1 MCKIQI
7 KDSIK
12 GGEGVPA
19 STLPIVGPL
28 ESAYILCSILSDQI
42 PGVACSRMIRSL
54 RDRNRI
60 DMCVKTLRVAA
71 VSFVFFGLCAI
82 PALAQEREIQ
92 GTVTDGATGGP
103 LPGANV
109 TVQDSQI
116 GTTTGS
122 DGTYQ
127 IEVPDSDAVLVF
139 SFVGYQTKRVRVRD
153 RNVVNV
159 TLQESVGK
167 LEEVVVTG
175 YSAQQRGEIS
185 GAISSVDVASANVG
199 QVSSPQDLLQGRIA
213 GVSIVSNSGA
223 PGSGQRVRIRGR
235 KSLSASAEPL
245 YVIDGVPIGNTNVTP
260 SGAGNA
266 TNSANPL
273 SFINPNDIESIQ
285 VLKGPAATAMYG
297 SQGSNG
303 VIVIETKSGS
313 SGRLQVDYSGQAS
326 AGTPANQLNLL
337 SAEEFRSARQEFAN
351 ATLPGTGVSTD
362 WQNQVMRTTLS
373 HEHNLSFSG
382 GTGQTSYRGSANYLD
397 QEGLMRTTGIE
408 RVTGR
413 INASHSAVDDRL
425 RIDLRLFRS
434 YLERDHSFRQ
444 ETGGGTAA
452 SVIKDMLTFPPNR
465 PIREGGQFFEYAEQN
480 RNPVALLEQ
489 INDVSNQN
497 RTLGTLD
504 MQFELLEE
512 LTVEGTF
519 SADLSEG
526 KRRTYVPI
534 ASAVGQDVGGIGRQ
548 AERRYESFVTQ
559 SLVTYDR
566 DALSLFGLEHS
577 VRLLGGFEFER
588 ETFQT
593 IGIESQ
599 EFVTDA
605 VPGYNNLGG
614 GSNVQTPY
622 SGKEQVDQ
630 ISFFGQLNYNY
641 QDKYL
646 LTASL
651 RRDGSS
657 VFGQRDK
664 FALFPSASLGW
675 NIAQEPFLDVEGLS
689 QLKLRVSGGI
699 SGNQGVPPLQTLPVL
714 TASRGNAG
722 VFGADNE
729 VIGVAQTRTASP
741 GLKWEE
747 TTEFN
752 VGVDFTA
759 GRFNGTVDFYRSKTE
774 DLLLNVRVVQPAPS
788 NFVLDNVG
796 AVSNMGIEG
805 SLEALILNREE
816 MNLTVTANASS
827 NRNEVE
833 DLGGRG
839 TIDHG
844 TVGGRGQSGVT
855 SQRLEAGHPIGSFYG
870 PVFVGVNESGE
881 EVYRTSDGGTTT
893 DPGLAEDVHLG
904 NPIPD
909 FAYSLNL
916 DFRYQNFDISAF
928 FRGEQGRELFNNTGL
943 VYTSKSRLAQGINML
958 EPALT
963 DGTSINHTATY
974 SSRWVQDASFFRL
987 DKVSIGYDL
996 ANALGNALY
1005 NVRQA
1010 RLFASVD
1017 NVFVLTPYSGY
1028 DPELNT
1034 NTSGEGLGFRSL
1046 ATPARGIDWTSYPR
1060 PRTFT
1065 VGIELGF

>member
-1 MCKIQI
+1 M
-7 KDSIK
+7 
-12 GGEGVPA
+12 
-19 STLPIVGPL
+19 
-28 ESAYILCSILSDQI
+28 SALL
-42 PGVACSRMIRSL
+42 V
-54 RDRNRI
+54 
-60 DMCVKTLRVAA
+60 
-71 VSFVFFGLCAI
+71 GLCAV
-82 PALAQEREIQ
+82 PALAQERVVQ
-92 GTVTDGATGGP
+92 GTVTDGATGEP

-109 TVQDSQI
+109 AVQGAQG
-116 GTTTGS
+116 GTTTGA

-127 IEVPDSDAVLVF
+127 IEVPGADAVLEF
-139 SFVGYQTKRVRVRD
+139 SFVGYRTRRVRVRN
-153 RNVVNV
+153 RETINV
-159 TLQESVGK
+159 TLRERVGQ
-167 LEEVVVTG
+167 LDEVVVTG
-175 YSAQQRGEIS
+175 YGAQQREEIS
-185 GAISSVDVASANVG
+185 GAISSVDVPAANVG
-199 QVSSPQDLLQGRIA
+199 QVSSPQDLIQGRVA

-235 KSLSASAEPL
+235 KSLSASADPL

-260 SGAGNA
+260 SGANGA

-273 SFINPNDIESIQ
+273 SFINPRDIESIQ
-285 VLKGPAATAMYG
+285 VLKGPAATAIYG

-303 VIVIETKSGS
+303 VLVIETKGGTA
-313 SGRLQVDYSGQAS
+313 GRLQVDYSGQTS
-326 AGTPANQLNLL
+326 MGRPVNELNLL
-337 SAEEFRSARQEFAN
+337 TPDEFRAAREEFADAD
-351 ATLPGTGVSTD
+351 LPGTGVNTD
-362 WQNQVMRTTLS
+362 WQDEVMRSTLS

-382 GTGQTSYRGSANYLD
+382 STGQTSYRGSASYFD
-397 QEGLMRTTGIE
+397 QEGLLRSTGLE
-408 RVTGR
+408 RITGR
-413 INASHSAVDDRL
+413 INASHTALDDRL
-425 RIDLRLFRS
+425 RLNLRLFRS
-434 YLERDHSFRQ
+434 YLERNHSFRQ
-444 ETGGGTAA
+444 ETGGGTGG

-465 PIREGGQFFEYAEQN
+465 PVQQDGEFFEYAEQN
-480 RNPVALLEQ
+480 RNPVAMLKQ
-489 INDVSNQN
+489 ISDVSNQN
-497 RTLGTLD
+497 RTLGNLD
-504 MQFELLEE
+504 LQFDVLDD

-526 KRRTYVPI
+526 QRRTYVPI
-534 ASAVGQDVGGIGRQ
+534 ASAVGRDVGGIGRQ
-548 AERRYESFVTQ
+548 AEREFQSFVTQ

-593 IGIESQ
+593 IGVETQ
-599 EFVTDA
+599 DFVTDA
-605 VPGYNNLGG
+605 VPGFNNLGG
-614 GSNVQTPY
+614 GSNVQTPS

-630 ISFFGQLNYNY
+630 VSFFGQFNYNY

-646 LTASL
+646 VTASL

-657 VFGQRDK
+657 VFGERDK

-675 NIAQEPFLDVEGLS
+675 NVAQEPFLDVQGLS
-689 QLKLRVSGGI
+689 QLKLRVSGGV

-759 GRFNGTVDFYRSKTE
+759 GRFSGTVDYYRSQTE

-796 AVSNMGIEG
+796 SVSNTGVEA
-805 SLEALILNREE
+805 SLEALVLDRQDL
-816 MNLTVTANASS
+816 NLTVTANASS
-827 NRNEVE
+827 NRNEVD

-855 SQRLEAGHPIGSFYG
+855 SQRLEPGHPIGSFYG
-870 PVFVGVNESGE
+870 PVFVRVNDNGE
-881 EVYRTSDGGTTT
+881 EVYRTADGGTTT
-893 DPGLAEDVHLG
+893 DPGVAADTHLG

-909 FAYSLNL
+909 VAYSLNL
-916 DFRYQNFDISAF
+916 DFRYRNFDLSAF

-958 EPALT
+958 EPALD
-963 DGTSINHTATY
+963 DGTTTNHTATY
-974 SSRWVQDASFFRL
+974 SSRWVQDASFVRL
-987 DKVSIGYDL
+987 DKLSVGYNL

-1005 NVRQA
+1005 NFRRA
-1010 RLFASVD
+1010 RIFASAD
-1017 NVFVLTPYSGY
+1017 NLFVITPYSGY

-1034 NTSGEGLGFRSL
+1034 NTSGEGLGFRNL

-1065 VGIELGF
+1065 LGIELGF

>member
-1 MCKIQI
+1 M
-7 KDSIK
+7 
-12 GGEGVPA
+12 
-19 STLPIVGPL
+19 
-28 ESAYILCSILSDQI
+28 
-42 PGVACSRMIRSL
+42 
-54 RDRNRI
+54 
-60 DMCVKTLRVAA
+60 
-71 VSFVFFGLCAI
+71 
-82 PALAQEREIQ
+82 PALAQERVVQ
-92 GTVTDGATGGP
+92 GTVTDGVTGEP

-109 TVQDSQI
+109 SVQGTQV
-116 GTTTGS
+116 GTTTGT

-139 SFVGYQTKRVRVRD
+139 SFVGYREKNVRVRD
-153 RNVVNV
+153 RETINV
-159 TLQESVGK
+159 TLQEQVGQ

-175 YSAQQRGEIS
+175 YGAQQRGEIS
-185 GAISSVDVASANVG
+185 GAISSVDVPAANVG
-199 QVSSPQDLLQGRIA
+199 QVSSPQDLLQGRVA

-245 YVIDGVPIGNTNVTP
+245 YVVDGVPIGNTNITP
-260 SGAGNA
+260 GGAGGA

-273 SFINPNDIESIQ
+273 SLINPRDIESMQ
-285 VLKGPAATAMYG
+285 VLKGPAATAIYG

-303 VIVIETKSGS
+303 VIVIETKSGA
-313 SGRLQVDYSGQAS
+313 SGRLQVDYSGQTS
-326 AGTPANQLNLL
+326 TGTPARELNLL
-337 SAEEFRSARQEFAN
+337 TPNEFRSARQEFAD
-351 ATLPGTGVSTD
+351 ADLPETGMNTD
-362 WQNQVMRTTLS
+362 WQDEVMRSTLS

-382 GTGQTSYRGSANYLD
+382 GTEQTSYRGSASYFD
-397 QEGLMRTTGIE
+397 QEGLLRNTGLE
-408 RVTGR
+408 RITGR
-413 INASHSAVDDRL
+413 LNASHSALDDRFEL
-425 RIDLRLFRS
+425 NLRLFRS
-434 YLERDHSFRQ
+434 YLERNHAFRQ

-465 PIREGGQFFEYAEQN
+465 PVQEGGTFFEYAEQN

-489 INDVSNQN
+489 ITDVSNQN
-497 RTLGTLD
+497 RTLGSLD
-504 MQFELLEE
+504 LGFDLLDN
-512 LTVEGTF
+512 LTAEGTF

-526 KRRTYVPI
+526 RRRTYVPI
-534 ASAVGQDVGGIGRQ
+534 ASAVGRDVGGIGRQ
-548 AERRYESFVTQ
+548 AEREFQSFVAQ
-559 SLVTYDR
+559 SLLTYDR
-566 DALSLFGLEHS
+566 ETLSLFGLEHS

-593 IGIESQ
+593 IDVESQ

-605 VPGYNNLGG
+605 VLGFNNLGG
-614 GSNVQTPY
+614 GSNVQTPG

-630 ISFFGQLNYNY
+630 VSFFGQLNYNY

-646 LTASL
+646 VTASL

-657 VFGQRDK
+657 VFGDQNK

-675 NIAQEPFLDVEGLS
+675 NAVQESFLDIDGLS
-689 QLKLRVSGGI
+689 QLKFRVSGGI
-699 SGNQGVPPLQTLPVL
+699 SGNQGVPPLQTLPGL
-714 TASRGNAG
+714 TASRGNAA

-729 VIGVAQTRTASP
+729 IIGVAQTRTASP
-741 GLKWEE
+741 GLKWED

-759 GRFNGTVDFYRSKTE
+759 GRFSGTLDYYRSQTE

-796 AVSNMGIEG
+796 EVSNTGVEA
-805 SLEALILNREE
+805 SLEALVVDRSD

-827 NRNEVE
+827 NRNEID

-855 SQRLEAGHPIGSFYG
+855 SQRLEPGHPIGSFYG
-870 PVFVGVNESGE
+870 PVFAGVNENGE
-881 EVYRTSDGGTTT
+881 EVYRTGDGETTT
-893 DPGLAEDVHLG
+893 DPGLAENVHLG

-909 FAYSLNL
+909 VAYSLNL
-916 DFRYQNFDISAF
+916 DFRYQNFDLSAF
-928 FRGEQGRELFNNTGL
+928 FRGEQGREVFNNTAL

-958 EPALT
+958 EPGLT
-963 DGTSINHTATY
+963 DGTSVTHSATY

-987 DKVSIGYDL
+987 DKLSLGYDI

-1005 NVRQA
+1005 NVRRA
-1010 RLFASVD
+1010 RIFASA
-1017 NVFVLTPYSGY
+1017 NNLFVITPYSGY

-1034 NTSGEGLGFRSL
+1034 NTSGEGLGFRNL

-1060 PRTFT
+1060 SRTFT
-1065 VGIELGF
+1065 VGIELGL

>member
-1 MCKIQI
+1 
-7 KDSIK
+7 
-12 GGEGVPA
+12 V
-19 STLPIVGPL
+19 L
-28 ESAYILCSILSDQI
+28 SALLI
-42 PGVACSRMIRSL
+42 
-54 RDRNRI
+54 
-60 DMCVKTLRVAA
+60 
-71 VSFVFFGLCAI
+71 GLCAV
-82 PALAQEREIQ
+82 PALAQDRVVQ
-92 GTVTDGATGGP
+92 GTVTDGATGEP

-109 TVQDSQI
+109 AVQGTQV
-116 GTTTGS
+116 GTTTGV

-139 SFVGYQTKRVRVRD
+139 SFVGYREQNVRVRN
-153 RNVVNV
+153 RETINV
-159 TLQESVGK
+159 TLQEQVGQ

-175 YSAQQRGEIS
+175 YGAQQRGEIS
-185 GAISSVDVASANVG
+185 GAISSVDVPAANVG
-199 QVSSPQDLLQGRIA
+199 QVSSPQDLLQGRVA

-235 KSLSASAEPL
+235 KSLSASADPL
-245 YVIDGVPIGNTNVTP
+245 YVIDGVSIGNTNVTP
-260 SGAGNA
+260 SGANGA

-273 SFINPNDIESIQ
+273 SFINPRDIESIQ
-285 VLKGPAATAMYG
+285 VLKGPAATAIYG

-303 VIVIETKSGS
+303 VLVIETKGGTA
-313 SGRLQVDYSGQAS
+313 GRLQVDYSGQMS
-326 AGTPANQLNLL
+326 AGAPARELNLL
-337 SAEEFRSARQEFAN
+337 TPDEFRAAREEFADAD
-351 ATLPGTGVSTD
+351 LPETGVNTD
-362 WQNQVMRTTLS
+362 WQDEVMRSTLS

-382 GTGQTSYRGSANYLD
+382 GTEQTSYRGSASYFD
-397 QEGLMRTTGIE
+397 QEGLLQSTGLE
-408 RVTGR
+408 RITGR
-413 INASHSAVDDRL
+413 INASHTALDDRL
-425 RIDLRLFRS
+425 RLNLRLFRS
-434 YLERDHSFRQ
+434 YLERNHSFRQ
-444 ETGGGTAA
+444 ETGGGTGG

-465 PIREGGQFFEYAEQN
+465 PVQQNGAFFEYAEQN
-480 RNPVALLEQ
+480 RNPVAMLEQ
-489 INDVSNQN
+489 ISDVSNQN
-497 RTLGTLD
+497 RTIGNLD
-504 MQFELLEE
+504 LQFDVLDD

-526 KRRTYVPI
+526 QRRTYVPI
-534 ASAVGQDVGGIGRQ
+534 ASAVGRDVGGIGRQ
-548 AERRYESFVTQ
+548 AQREFQSFVTQ
-559 SLVTYDR
+559 SLLTYDR

-593 IGIESQ
+593 IGVETQ
-599 EFVTDA
+599 DFVTDA
-605 VPGYNNLGG
+605 VPGFNNLGG
-614 GSNVQTPY
+614 GSNVQTPS

-630 ISFFGQLNYNY
+630 VSFFGQFNYNY

-646 LTASL
+646 VTASL

-657 VFGQRDK
+657 VFGERDK

-675 NIAQEPFLDVEGLS
+675 NVAQEPFLDVQGLS
-689 QLKLRVSGGI
+689 QLKVRVSGGV

-759 GRFNGTVDFYRSKTE
+759 GRFSGTVDYYRSQTE

-796 AVSNMGIEG
+796 SVSNTGVEA
-805 SLEALILNREE
+805 SLEALVVDRQDL
-816 MNLTVTANASS
+816 NLTVTANASS
-827 NRNEVE
+827 NRNEID

-855 SQRLEAGHPIGSFYG
+855 SQRLEPGHPIGSFYG
-870 PVFVGVNESGE
+870 PVFVRVNDNGE
-881 EVYRTSDGGTTT
+881 EVYRTADGGTTT
-893 DPGLAEDVHLG
+893 DPGVAADTHLG

-909 FAYSLNL
+909 VAYSLNL
-916 DFRYQNFDISAF
+916 DFRYRNFDLSAF

-958 EPALT
+958 EPALN
-963 DGTSINHTATY
+963 DGTTTNHTGAY
-974 SSRWVQDASFFRL
+974 SSRWVQDASFLRL
-987 DKVSIGYDL
+987 DKLSLGYDVG
-996 ANALGNALY
+996 NALGNTLY

-1010 RLFASVD
+1010 RIFASA
-1017 NVFVLTPYSGY
+1017 NNLFVITPYSGY

-1065 VGIELGF
+1065 LGIELGF

>member
-1 MCKIQI
+1 MF
-7 KDSIK
+7 
-12 GGEGVPA
+12 V
-19 STLPIVGPL
+19 
-28 ESAYILCSILSDQI
+28 
-42 PGVACSRMIRSL
+42 RM
-54 RDRNRI
+54 
-60 DMCVKTLRVAA
+60 LRVAA
-71 VSFVFFGLCAI
+71 VCVVFFGLHGM
-82 PALAQEREIQ
+82 PALGQERVVQ
-92 GTVTDGATGGP
+92 GTVTDGVTGEP

-109 TVQDSQI
+109 SVQGTQV
-116 GTTTGS
+116 GTTTGT

-127 IEVPDSDAVLVF
+127 IEIPDSDAVLVF
-139 SFVGYQTKRVRVRD
+139 SFVGYREKNIRVRD
-153 RNVVNV
+153 RETINV
-159 TLQESVGK
+159 TLQEQVGQ

-175 YSAQQRGEIS
+175 YGAQQRGEIS
-185 GAISSVDVASANVG
+185 GAISSVDVPAANVG
-199 QVSSPQDLLQGRIA
+199 QVSSPQDLLQGRVA

-245 YVIDGVPIGNTNVTP
+245 YVVDGVPIGNTNITP
-260 SGAGNA
+260 GGAGGA

-273 SFINPNDIESIQ
+273 SLINPRDIESMQ
-285 VLKGPAATAMYG
+285 VLKGPAATAIYG

-303 VIVIETKSGS
+303 VIVIETKSGA
-313 SGRLQVDYSGQAS
+313 SGRLQVDYSGQTS
-326 AGTPANQLNLL
+326 SGTPARELNLL
-337 SAEEFRSARQEFAN
+337 NPNEFRSARQEFAD
-351 ATLPGTGVSTD
+351 ADLPETGVNTD
-362 WQNQVMRTTLS
+362 WQDEVMQSTLS

-382 GTGQTSYRGSANYLD
+382 GTEQTSYRGSASYYD
-397 QEGLMRTTGIE
+397 QEGLLRNTGLE
-408 RVTGR
+408 RITGR
-413 INASHSAVDDRL
+413 LNASHSALEDRFEL
-425 RIDLRLFRS
+425 NLRLFRS
-434 YLERDHSFRQ
+434 YLERNHAFRQ

-465 PIREGGQFFEYAEQN
+465 PVQEGGTFFEYAEQN

-489 INDVSNQN
+489 ITDVSNQN
-497 RTLGTLD
+497 RTLASLD
-504 MQFELLEE
+504 LGFDLLDN
-512 LTVEGTF
+512 LTAEGTF

-526 KRRTYVPI
+526 RRRTYVPI
-534 ASAVGQDVGGIGRQ
+534 ASAVGRDVGGIGRQ
-548 AERRYESFVTQ
+548 AEREFQSFVAQ
-559 SLVTYDR
+559 SLLTYDR
-566 DALSLFGLEHS
+566 ETLSLFGLEHS

-593 IGIESQ
+593 IDVESQ

-605 VPGYNNLGG
+605 VLGFNNLGG
-614 GSNVQTPY
+614 GSNVQTPG

-630 ISFFGQLNYNY
+630 VSFFGQLNYNY

-646 LTASL
+646 VTASL

-657 VFGQRDK
+657 VFGDQNK

-675 NIAQEPFLDVEGLS
+675 NAAQEPFLDIDGLS
-689 QLKLRVSGGI
+689 QLKFRVSGGI
-699 SGNQGVPPLQTLPVL
+699 SGNQGVPPLQTLPGL
-714 TASRGNAG
+714 TASRGNAA

-729 VIGVAQTRTASP
+729 IIGVAQTRTASP

-759 GRFNGTVDFYRSKTE
+759 GRFSGTLDYYRSQTE

-796 AVSNMGIEG
+796 EVSNTGVEA
-805 SLEALILNREE
+805 SLEALVVDRSD

-827 NRNEVE
+827 NRNEID

-855 SQRLEAGHPIGSFYG
+855 SQRLEPGHPIGSFYG
-870 PVFVGVNESGE
+870 PVFAGVNENGE
-881 EVYRTSDGGTTT
+881 EVYRTGDGETTT
-893 DPGLAEDVHLG
+893 DPGLAENVHLG

-909 FAYSLNL
+909 VAYSLNL
-916 DFRYQNFDISAF
+916 DFRYQNFDLSAF
-928 FRGEQGRELFNNTGL
+928 FRGEQGREVFNNTAL

-958 EPALT
+958 ESGLT
-963 DGTSINHTATY
+963 DGTSVTHSATY

-987 DKVSIGYDL
+987 DKLSLGYDI

-1005 NVRQA
+1005 NVRRA
-1010 RLFASVD
+1010 RIFASA
-1017 NVFVLTPYSGY
+1017 NNLFVITPYSGY

-1034 NTSGEGLGFRSL
+1034 NTSGEGLGFRNL

-1060 PRTFT
+1060 SRTFT
-1065 VGIELGF
+1065 VGIELGL

>member
-1 MCKIQI
+1 MLIKILR
-7 KDSIK
+7 
-12 GGEGVPA
+12 GAV
-19 STLPIVGPL
+19 L
-28 ESAYILCSILSDQI
+28 SALL
-42 PGVACSRMIRSL
+42 
-54 RDRNRI
+54 
-60 DMCVKTLRVAA
+60 
-71 VSFVFFGLCAI
+71 FGLCAV
-82 PALAQEREIQ
+82 PALAQDRVVQ
-92 GTVTDGATGGP
+92 GTVTDGATGEP

-109 TVQDSQI
+109 AVQGAQG
-116 GTTTGS
+116 GTTTGA

-127 IEVPDSDAVLVF
+127 IEVPGADAVLEF
-139 SFVGYQTKRVRVRD
+139 SFVGYRTRRVRVRN
-153 RNVVNV
+153 RETINV
-159 TLQESVGK
+159 TLREQVGQ
-167 LEEVVVTG
+167 LDEVVVTG
-175 YSAQQRGEIS
+175 YGAQQREEIS
-185 GAISSVDVASANVG
+185 GAISSVDVPAANVG
-199 QVSSPQDLLQGRIA
+199 QVSSPQDLIQGRVA

-235 KSLSASAEPL
+235 KSLSASADPL

-260 SGAGNA
+260 SGANGA

-273 SFINPNDIESIQ
+273 SFINPRDIESIQ
-285 VLKGPAATAMYG
+285 VLKGPAATAIYG

-303 VIVIETKSGS
+303 VLVIETKGGTA
-313 SGRLQVDYSGQAS
+313 GRLQVDYSGQTS
-326 AGTPANQLNLL
+326 MGRPANELNLL
-337 SAEEFRSARQEFAN
+337 TPDEFRSARQEFAD
-351 ATLPGTGVSTD
+351 ADLPGTGVDTD
-362 WQNQVMRTTLS
+362 WQDEVMRSTLS

-382 GTGQTSYRGSANYLD
+382 STEQTSYRGSASYFD
-397 QEGLMRTTGIE
+397 QEGLLRSTGLE
-408 RVTGR
+408 RITGR
-413 INASHSAVDDRL
+413 INARHTALDDRL
-425 RIDLRLFRS
+425 RLNLRLFRS
-434 YLERDHSFRQ
+434 YLERNHSFRQ
-444 ETGGGTAA
+444 ETGGGTGG

-465 PIREGGQFFEYAEQN
+465 PVQEDGEFFEYAEQN
-480 RNPVALLEQ
+480 RNPVAMLEQ
-489 INDVSNQN
+489 ISDASSQN
-497 RTLGTLD
+497 RTLGNLD
-504 MQFELLEE
+504 LQFDVLDN

-526 KRRTYVPI
+526 QRRTYVPI
-534 ASAVGQDVGGIGRQ
+534 ASAVGRDVGGIGRQ
-548 AERRYESFVTQ
+548 AEREFQSFVTQ

-566 DALSLFGLEHS
+566 DALSLFGLEQT

-593 IGIESQ
+593 IGVETQ
-599 EFVTDA
+599 DFVTDA
-605 VPGYNNLGG
+605 VPGFNNLGG
-614 GSNVQTPY
+614 GSNVQTPS

-630 ISFFGQLNYNY
+630 VSFFGQFNYNY

-646 LTASL
+646 VTASL

-657 VFGQRDK
+657 VFGERDK

-675 NIAQEPFLDVEGLS
+675 NVAQESFLDVQGLS
-689 QLKLRVSGGI
+689 QLKLRVSGGV

-759 GRFNGTVDFYRSKTE
+759 GRFSGTVDYYRSQTE

-796 AVSNMGIEG
+796 AVSNTGVEA
-805 SLEALILNREE
+805 SLEALVLDRQDV
-816 MNLTVTANASS
+816 NLTVTANASS
-827 NRNEVE
+827 NRNEVD

-855 SQRLEAGHPIGSFYG
+855 SQRLEPGHPIGSFYG
-870 PVFVGVNESGE
+870 PIFVRVNDNGE
-881 EVYRTSDGGTTT
+881 EVYRTADGGTTT
-893 DPGLAEDVHLG
+893 DPGVAADTHLG

-909 FAYSLNL
+909 VAYSLNL
-916 DFRYQNFDISAF
+916 DFRYRSFDLSAF

-958 EPALT
+958 EPALD
-963 DGTSINHTATY
+963 DGTTTNHTATY

-987 DKVSIGYDL
+987 DKLSVGYNL
-996 ANALGNALY
+996 ANAFGNALY
-1005 NVRQA
+1005 NFRRA
-1010 RLFASVD
+1010 RIFASAD
-1017 NVFVLTPYSGY
+1017 NLFVITPYSGY

-1034 NTSGEGLGFRSL
+1034 NTSGEGLGFRNL

-1065 VGIELGF
+1065 LGIELGF

>member
-1 MCKIQI
+1 M
-7 KDSIK
+7 
-12 GGEGVPA
+12 
-19 STLPIVGPL
+19 
-28 ESAYILCSILSDQI
+28 SALL
-42 PGVACSRMIRSL
+42 V
-54 RDRNRI
+54 
-60 DMCVKTLRVAA
+60 
-71 VSFVFFGLCAI
+71 GLCAV
-82 PALAQEREIQ
+82 PALAQERVVQ
-92 GTVTDGATGGP
+92 GTVTDGATGEP

-109 TVQDSQI
+109 AVQGAQG
-116 GTTTGS
+116 GTTTGA

-127 IEVPDSDAVLVF
+127 IEVPGADAVLEF
-139 SFVGYQTKRVRVRD
+139 SFVGYRTRRVRVRN
-153 RNVVNV
+153 RETINV
-159 TLQESVGK
+159 TLRERVGQ
-167 LEEVVVTG
+167 LDEVVVTG
-175 YSAQQRGEIS
+175 YGAQQREEIS
-185 GAISSVDVASANVG
+185 GAISSVDVPAANVG
-199 QVSSPQDLLQGRIA
+199 QVSSPQDLIQGRVA

-235 KSLSASAEPL
+235 KSLSASADPL

-260 SGAGNA
+260 SGANGA

-273 SFINPNDIESIQ
+273 SFINPRDIESIQ
-285 VLKGPAATAMYG
+285 VLKGPAATAIYG

-303 VIVIETKSGS
+303 VLVIETKGGTA
-313 SGRLQVDYSGQAS
+313 GRLQVDYSGQTS
-326 AGTPANQLNLL
+326 MGRPVNELNLL
-337 SAEEFRSARQEFAN
+337 TPDEFRAAREEFADAD
-351 ATLPGTGVSTD
+351 LPGTGVNTD
-362 WQNQVMRTTLS
+362 WQDEVMRSTLS

-382 GTGQTSYRGSANYLD
+382 STGQTSYRGSASYFD
-397 QEGLMRTTGIE
+397 QEGLLRSTGLE
-408 RVTGR
+408 RITGR
-413 INASHSAVDDRL
+413 INASHTALDDRL
-425 RIDLRLFRS
+425 RLNLRLFRS
-434 YLERDHSFRQ
+434 YLERNHSFRQ
-444 ETGGGTAA
+444 ETGGGTGG

-465 PIREGGQFFEYAEQN
+465 PVQQDGEFFEYAEQN
-480 RNPVALLEQ
+480 RNPVAMLEQ
-489 INDVSNQN
+489 ISDVSNQN
-497 RTLGTLD
+497 RTLGNLD
-504 MQFELLEE
+504 LQFDVLDD

-526 KRRTYVPI
+526 QRRTYVPI
-534 ASAVGQDVGGIGRQ
+534 ASAVGRDVGGIGRQ
-548 AERRYESFVTQ
+548 AEREFQSFVTQ

-593 IGIESQ
+593 IGVETQ
-599 EFVTDA
+599 DFVTDA
-605 VPGYNNLGG
+605 VPGFNNLGG
-614 GSNVQTPY
+614 GSNVQTPS

-630 ISFFGQLNYNY
+630 VSFFGQFNYNY

-646 LTASL
+646 VTASL

-657 VFGQRDK
+657 VFGERDK

-675 NIAQEPFLDVEGLS
+675 NVAQEPFLDVQGLS
-689 QLKLRVSGGI
+689 QLKLRVSGGV

-759 GRFNGTVDFYRSKTE
+759 GRFSGTVDYYRSQTE

-796 AVSNMGIEG
+796 SVSNTGVEA
-805 SLEALILNREE
+805 SLEALVLDRQDL
-816 MNLTVTANASS
+816 NLTVTANASS
-827 NRNEVE
+827 NRNEVD

-855 SQRLEAGHPIGSFYG
+855 SQRLEPGHPIGSFYG
-870 PVFVGVNESGE
+870 PVFVRVNDNGE
-881 EVYRTSDGGTTT
+881 EVYRTADGGTTT
-893 DPGLAEDVHLG
+893 DPGVAADTHLG

-909 FAYSLNL
+909 VAYSLNL
-916 DFRYQNFDISAF
+916 DFRYRNFDLSAF

-958 EPALT
+958 EPALD
-963 DGTSINHTATY
+963 DGTTTNHTATY
-974 SSRWVQDASFFRL
+974 SSRWVQDASFVRL
-987 DKVSIGYDL
+987 DKLSVGYNL

-1005 NVRQA
+1005 NFRRA
-1010 RLFASVD
+1010 RIFASAD
-1017 NVFVLTPYSGY
+1017 NLFVITPYSGY

-1034 NTSGEGLGFRSL
+1034 NTSGEGLGFRNL

-1065 VGIELGF
+1065 LGIELGF

>member
-1 MCKIQI
+1 M
-7 KDSIK
+7 
-12 GGEGVPA
+12 
-19 STLPIVGPL
+19 L
-28 ESAYILCSILSDQI
+28 SALLI
-42 PGVACSRMIRSL
+42 
-54 RDRNRI
+54 
-60 DMCVKTLRVAA
+60 
-71 VSFVFFGLCAI
+71 GLCAV
-82 PALAQEREIQ
+82 PALAQDRVVQ
-92 GTVTDGATGGP
+92 GTVTDGATGEP

-109 TVQDSQI
+109 AVQGAQG
-116 GTTTGS
+116 GTTTGT

-127 IEVPDSDAVLVF
+127 IEVPGADAVLEF
-139 SFVGYQTKRVRVRD
+139 SFVGYRTRRVRVRN
-153 RNVVNV
+153 RETINV
-159 TLQESVGK
+159 TLRERVGQ
-167 LEEVVVTG
+167 LDEVVVTG
-175 YSAQQRGEIS
+175 YGAQQREEIS
-185 GAISSVDVASANVG
+185 GAISSVDVPAANVG
-199 QVSSPQDLLQGRIA
+199 QVSSPQDLIQGRVA

-235 KSLSASAEPL
+235 KSLSASADPL
-245 YVIDGVPIGNTNVTP
+245 YVIDGVPISNTNVTP
-260 SGAGNA
+260 SGANGA

-273 SFINPNDIESIQ
+273 SFINPRDIESIQ
-285 VLKGPAATAMYG
+285 VLKGPAATAIYG

-303 VIVIETKSGS
+303 VLVIETKGGTA
-313 SGRLQVDYSGQAS
+313 GRLQVDYSGQTS
-326 AGTPANQLNLL
+326 MGRPANELNLL
-337 SAEEFRSARQEFAN
+337 TPDEFRAAREEFADAD
-351 ATLPGTGVSTD
+351 LPGTGVNTD
-362 WQNQVMRTTLS
+362 WQDEVMRSTLS

-382 GTGQTSYRGSANYLD
+382 STGQTSYRGSASYFD
-397 QEGLMRTTGIE
+397 QEGLLQSTGLE
-408 RVTGR
+408 RITGR
-413 INASHSAVDDRL
+413 INASHTALDDRL
-425 RIDLRLFRS
+425 RLNLRLFRS
-434 YLERDHSFRQ
+434 YLERNHSFRQ
-444 ETGGGTAA
+444 ETGGGTGG

-465 PIREGGQFFEYAEQN
+465 PVQQNGAFFEYAEQN
-480 RNPVALLEQ
+480 RNPVAMLEQ
-489 INDVSNQN
+489 ISDVSNQN
-497 RTLGTLD
+497 RTIGNLD
-504 MQFELLEE
+504 LQFDVLDD

-526 KRRTYVPI
+526 QRRTYVPI
-534 ASAVGQDVGGIGRQ
+534 ASAVGRDVGGIGRQ
-548 AERRYESFVTQ
+548 AQREFQSFVTQ
-559 SLVTYDR
+559 SLATYDR

-593 IGIESQ
+593 IGVETQ
-599 EFVTDA
+599 DFVTDA
-605 VPGYNNLGG
+605 VPGFNNLGG
-614 GSNVQTPY
+614 GSNVQTPS

-630 ISFFGQLNYNY
+630 VSFFGQFNYNY

-646 LTASL
+646 VTASL

-657 VFGQRDK
+657 VFGERDK

-675 NIAQEPFLDVEGLS
+675 NVAQEPFLDVQGLS
-689 QLKLRVSGGI
+689 QLKVRVSGGV

-759 GRFNGTVDFYRSKTE
+759 GRFSGTVDYYRSQTE

-796 AVSNMGIEG
+796 SVTNTGVEA
-805 SLEALILNREE
+805 SLEALVVDRQDL
-816 MNLTVTANASS
+816 NLTVTANASS
-827 NRNEVE
+827 NRNEVD

-855 SQRLEAGHPIGSFYG
+855 SQRLEPGHPIGSFYG
-870 PVFVGVNESGE
+870 PVFVRVNDNGE
-881 EVYRTSDGGTTT
+881 EVYRTADGGTTT
-893 DPGLAEDVHLG
+893 DPGVAADTHLG

-909 FAYSLNL
+909 VAYSLNL
-916 DFRYQNFDISAF
+916 DFRYRNFDLSAF

-958 EPALT
+958 EPALD
-963 DGTSINHTATY
+963 DGTTTNHTATY

-987 DKVSIGYDL
+987 DKLSVGYNL
-996 ANALGNALY
+996 ASVLGSALSNL
-1005 NVRQA
+1005 RQA
-1010 RLFASVD
+1010 RLFASAD
-1017 NVFVLTPYSGY
+1017 NLFVITPYSGY

-1034 NTSGEGLGFRSL
+1034 NTSGEGLGFRNL

-1065 VGIELGF
+1065 LGIELGF

>member
-1 MCKIQI
+1 MLIKILR
-7 KDSIK
+7 
-12 GGEGVPA
+12 GAV
-19 STLPIVGPL
+19 L
-28 ESAYILCSILSDQI
+28 SALL
-42 PGVACSRMIRSL
+42 V
-54 RDRNRI
+54 
-60 DMCVKTLRVAA
+60 
-71 VSFVFFGLCAI
+71 GLCAV
-82 PALAQEREIQ
+82 PALAQERVVQ
-92 GTVTDGATGGP
+92 GTVTDGATGEP

-109 TVQDSQI
+109 AVQGAQG

-127 IEVPDSDAVLVF
+127 IEVPGADAVLEF
-139 SFVGYQTKRVRVRD
+139 SFVGYRTRRVRVRN
-153 RNVVNV
+153 RETINV
-159 TLQESVGK
+159 TLRERVGQ
-167 LEEVVVTG
+167 LDEVVVTG
-175 YSAQQRGEIS
+175 YGAQQREEIS
-185 GAISSVDVASANVG
+185 GAISSVDVPAANVG
-199 QVSSPQDLLQGRIA
+199 QVSSPQDLIQGRVA

-235 KSLSASAEPL
+235 KSLSASADPL

-260 SGAGNA
+260 SGANGA

-273 SFINPNDIESIQ
+273 SFINPRDIESIQ
-285 VLKGPAATAMYG
+285 VLKGPAATAIYG

-303 VIVIETKSGS
+303 VLVIETKGGTA
-313 SGRLQVDYSGQAS
+313 GRLQVDYSGQTS
-326 AGTPANQLNLL
+326 MGSPANELNLL
-337 SAEEFRSARQEFAN
+337 TPDEFRAAREEFADAD
-351 ATLPGTGVSTD
+351 LPGTGVNTD
-362 WQNQVMRTTLS
+362 WQDEVMRSTLS

-382 GTGQTSYRGSANYLD
+382 STGQTSYRGSASYFD
-397 QEGLMRTTGIE
+397 QEGLLRSTGLE
-408 RVTGR
+408 RITGR
-413 INASHSAVDDRL
+413 INASHTALDDRL
-425 RIDLRLFRS
+425 RLNLRLFRS
-434 YLERDHSFRQ
+434 YLERNHSFRQ
-444 ETGGGTAA
+444 ETGGGTGG

-465 PIREGGQFFEYAEQN
+465 PVQQDGEFFEYAEQN
-480 RNPVALLEQ
+480 RNPVAMLEQ
-489 INDVSNQN
+489 ISDVSNQN
-497 RTLGTLD
+497 RTLGNLD
-504 MQFELLEE
+504 LQFDLLDN

-526 KRRTYVPI
+526 QRRTYVPI
-534 ASAVGQDVGGIGRQ
+534 ASAVGRDVGGIGRQ
-548 AERRYESFVTQ
+548 AEREFQSFVTQ

-593 IGIESQ
+593 IGVETQ
-599 EFVTDA
+599 DFVTDA
-605 VPGYNNLGG
+605 VPGFNNLGG
-614 GSNVQTPY
+614 GSNVQTPS

-630 ISFFGQLNYNY
+630 VSFFGQFNYNY

-646 LTASL
+646 VTASL

-657 VFGQRDK
+657 VFGERDK

-675 NIAQEPFLDVEGLS
+675 NVAQEPFLDVQGLS
-689 QLKLRVSGGI
+689 QLKVRVSGGV

-759 GRFNGTVDFYRSKTE
+759 GRFSGTVDYYRSQTE

-796 AVSNMGIEG
+796 AVSNTGVEA
-805 SLEALILNREE
+805 SLEALVLDRQDV
-816 MNLTVTANASS
+816 NLTVTANASS
-827 NRNEVE
+827 NRNEVD

-855 SQRLEAGHPIGSFYG
+855 SQRLEPGHPIGSFYG
-870 PVFVGVNESGE
+870 PVFVRVNDNGE
-881 EVYRTSDGGTTT
+881 EVYRTADGGTTT
-893 DPGLAEDVHLG
+893 DPGVAADTHLG

-909 FAYSLNL
+909 VAYSLNL
-916 DFRYQNFDISAF
+916 DFRYRNFDFSAF

-958 EPALT
+958 EPALD
-963 DGTSINHTATY
+963 DGTTTNHTATY

-987 DKVSIGYDL
+987 DKLSVGYNL
-996 ANALGNALY
+996 SNAFGNALY
-1005 NVRQA
+1005 DFRRA
-1010 RLFASVD
+1010 RIFASAD
-1017 NVFVLTPYSGY
+1017 NLFVITPYSGY

-1034 NTSGEGLGFRSL
+1034 NTSGEGLGFRNL

-1065 VGIELGF
+1065 LGIELGF

>member
-1 MCKIQI
+1 M
-7 KDSIK
+7 
-12 GGEGVPA
+12 
-19 STLPIVGPL
+19 
-28 ESAYILCSILSDQI
+28 SALL
-42 PGVACSRMIRSL
+42 V
-54 RDRNRI
+54 
-60 DMCVKTLRVAA
+60 
-71 VSFVFFGLCAI
+71 GLCAV
-82 PALAQEREIQ
+82 PALAQERVVQ
-92 GTVTDGATGGP
+92 GTVTDGATGEP

-109 TVQDSQI
+109 AVQGAQG
-116 GTTTGS
+116 GTTTGA

-127 IEVPDSDAVLVF
+127 IEVPGTDAVLEF
-139 SFVGYQTKRVRVRD
+139 SFVGYRTRRVRVRN
-153 RNVVNV
+153 RETINV
-159 TLQESVGK
+159 TLRERVGQ
-167 LEEVVVTG
+167 LDEVVVTG
-175 YSAQQRGEIS
+175 YGAQQREEIS
-185 GAISSVDVASANVG
+185 GAISSVDVPAANVG
-199 QVSSPQDLLQGRIA
+199 QVSSPQDLIQGRVA

-235 KSLSASAEPL
+235 KSLSASADPL

-260 SGAGNA
+260 SGANGA
-266 TNSANPL
+266 TNSSNPL
-273 SFINPNDIESIQ
+273 SFINPRDIESIQ
-285 VLKGPAATAMYG
+285 VLKGPAATAIYG

-303 VIVIETKSGS
+303 VLVIETKGGTA
-313 SGRLQVDYSGQAS
+313 GRLQVDYSGQTS
-326 AGTPANQLNLL
+326 MGRPVNELNLL
-337 SAEEFRSARQEFAN
+337 TPDEFRAAREEFADAD
-351 ATLPGTGVSTD
+351 LPGTGVNTD
-362 WQNQVMRTTLS
+362 WQDEVMRSTLS

-382 GTGQTSYRGSANYLD
+382 STGQTSYRGSASYFD
-397 QEGLMRTTGIE
+397 QEGLLRSTGLE
-408 RVTGR
+408 RITGR
-413 INASHSAVDDRL
+413 INASHTALDDRL
-425 RIDLRLFRS
+425 RLNLRLFRS
-434 YLERDHSFRQ
+434 YLERNHSFRQ
-444 ETGGGTAA
+444 ETGGGTGG

-465 PIREGGQFFEYAEQN
+465 PVQQDGEFFEYAEQN
-480 RNPVALLEQ
+480 RNPVAMLEQ
-489 INDVSNQN
+489 ISDVSNQN
-497 RTLGTLD
+497 RTLGNLD
-504 MQFELLEE
+504 LQLDVLDD

-526 KRRTYVPI
+526 QRRTYVPI
-534 ASAVGQDVGGIGRQ
+534 ASAVGRDVGGIGRQ
-548 AERRYESFVTQ
+548 AEREFQSFVTQ

-593 IGIESQ
+593 IGVETQ
-599 EFVTDA
+599 DFVTDA
-605 VPGYNNLGG
+605 VPGFNNLGG
-614 GSNVQTPY
+614 GSNVQTPS

-630 ISFFGQLNYNY
+630 VSFFGQFNYNY

-646 LTASL
+646 VTASL

-657 VFGQRDK
+657 VFGERDK

-675 NIAQEPFLDVEGLS
+675 NVAQEPFLDVQGLS
-689 QLKLRVSGGI
+689 QLKLRVSGGV

-747 TTEFN
+747 TTELN

-759 GRFNGTVDFYRSKTE
+759 GRFSGTVDYYRSQTE

-796 AVSNMGIEG
+796 SVSNTGVEA
-805 SLEALILNREE
+805 SLEALVLDRQDL
-816 MNLTVTANASS
+816 NLTVTANASS
-827 NRNEVE
+827 NRNEVD

-855 SQRLEAGHPIGSFYG
+855 SQRLEPGHPIGSFYG
-870 PVFVGVNESGE
+870 PVFVRVNDNGE
-881 EVYRTSDGGTTT
+881 EVYRTADGGTTT
-893 DPGLAEDVHLG
+893 DPGVAADTHLG

-909 FAYSLNL
+909 VAYSLNL
-916 DFRYQNFDISAF
+916 DFRYRNFDLSAF
-928 FRGEQGRELFNNTGL
+928 FRGEQGREVFNNTGL

-958 EPALT
+958 EPALD
-963 DGTSINHTATY
+963 DGTTTNHTATY
-974 SSRWVQDASFFRL
+974 SSRWVQDASFVRL
-987 DKVSIGYDL
+987 DKLSVGYNL

-1005 NVRQA
+1005 NFRRA
-1010 RLFASVD
+1010 RIFASAD
-1017 NVFVLTPYSGY
+1017 NLFVITPYSGY

-1034 NTSGEGLGFRSL
+1034 NTSGEGLGFRNL

-1060 PRTFT
+1060 PRTLT
-1065 VGIELGF
+1065 LGIELGF

>member
-1 MCKIQI
+1 M
-7 KDSIK
+7 
-12 GGEGVPA
+12 
-19 STLPIVGPL
+19 
-28 ESAYILCSILSDQI
+28 SALL
-42 PGVACSRMIRSL
+42 V
-54 RDRNRI
+54 
-60 DMCVKTLRVAA
+60 
-71 VSFVFFGLCAI
+71 GLCAV
-82 PALAQEREIQ
+82 PALAQERVVQ
-92 GTVTDGATGGP
+92 GTVTDGATGEP

-109 TVQDSQI
+109 AVQGAQG
-116 GTTTGS
+116 GTTTGA

-127 IEVPDSDAVLVF
+127 IEVPGTDAVLEF
-139 SFVGYQTKRVRVRD
+139 SFVGYRTRRVRVRN
-153 RNVVNV
+153 RETINV
-159 TLQESVGK
+159 TLRERVGQ
-167 LEEVVVTG
+167 LDEVVVTG
-175 YSAQQRGEIS
+175 YGAQQREEIS
-185 GAISSVDVASANVG
+185 GAISSVDVPAANVG
-199 QVSSPQDLLQGRIA
+199 QVSSPQDLIQGRVA

-235 KSLSASAEPL
+235 KSLSASADPL

-260 SGAGNA
+260 SGANGA
-266 TNSANPL
+266 TNSSNPL
-273 SFINPNDIESIQ
+273 SFINPRDIESIQ
-285 VLKGPAATAMYG
+285 VLKGPAATAIYG

-303 VIVIETKSGS
+303 VLVIETKGGTA
-313 SGRLQVDYSGQAS
+313 GRLQVDYSGQTS
-326 AGTPANQLNLL
+326 MGRPVNELNLL
-337 SAEEFRSARQEFAN
+337 TPDEFRAAREEFADAD
-351 ATLPGTGVSTD
+351 LPGTGVNTD
-362 WQNQVMRTTLS
+362 WQDEVMRSTLS

-382 GTGQTSYRGSANYLD
+382 STGQTSYRGSASYFD
-397 QEGLMRTTGIE
+397 QEGLLRSTGLE
-408 RVTGR
+408 RITGR
-413 INASHSAVDDRL
+413 INASHTALDDRL
-425 RIDLRLFRS
+425 RLNLRLFRS
-434 YLERDHSFRQ
+434 YLERNHSFRQ
-444 ETGGGTAA
+444 ETGGGTGG

-465 PIREGGQFFEYAEQN
+465 PVQQDGEFFEYAEQN
-480 RNPVALLEQ
+480 RNPVAMLEQ
-489 INDVSNQN
+489 ISDVSNQN
-497 RTLGTLD
+497 RTLGNLD
-504 MQFELLEE
+504 LQFDVLDD

-526 KRRTYVPI
+526 QRRTYVPI
-534 ASAVGQDVGGIGRQ
+534 ASAVGRDVGGIGRQ
-548 AERRYESFVTQ
+548 AEREFQSFVTQ

-593 IGIESQ
+593 IGVETQ
-599 EFVTDA
+599 DFVTDA
-605 VPGYNNLGG
+605 VPGFNNLGG
-614 GSNVQTPY
+614 GSNVQTPS

-630 ISFFGQLNYNY
+630 VSFFGQFNYNY

-646 LTASL
+646 VTASL

-657 VFGQRDK
+657 VFGERDK

-675 NIAQEPFLDVEGLS
+675 NVAQEPFLDVQGLS
-689 QLKLRVSGGI
+689 QLKLRVSGGV

-747 TTEFN
+747 TTELN

-759 GRFNGTVDFYRSKTE
+759 GRFSGTVDYYRSQTE

-796 AVSNMGIEG
+796 SVSNTGVEA
-805 SLEALILNREE
+805 SLEALVLDRQDL
-816 MNLTVTANASS
+816 NLTVTANASS
-827 NRNEVE
+827 NRNEVD

-855 SQRLEAGHPIGSFYG
+855 SQRLEPGHPIGSFYG
-870 PVFVGVNESGE
+870 PVFVRVNDNGE
-881 EVYRTSDGGTTT
+881 EVYRTADGGTTT
-893 DPGLAEDVHLG
+893 DPGVAADTHLG

-909 FAYSLNL
+909 VAYSLNL
-916 DFRYQNFDISAF
+916 DFRYRNFDLSAF
-928 FRGEQGRELFNNTGL
+928 FRGEQGREVFNNTGL

-958 EPALT
+958 EPALD
-963 DGTSINHTATY
+963 DGTTTNHTATY
-974 SSRWVQDASFFRL
+974 SSRWVQDASFVRL
-987 DKVSIGYDL
+987 DKLSVGYNF

-1005 NVRQA
+1005 NFRRA
-1010 RLFASVD
+1010 RIFASAD
-1017 NVFVLTPYSGY
+1017 NLFVITPYSGY

-1034 NTSGEGLGFRSL
+1034 NTSGEGLGFRNL

-1060 PRTFT
+1060 PRTLT
-1065 VGIELGF
+1065 LGIELGF

>member
-1 MCKIQI
+1 MRTTM
-7 KDSIK
+7 S
-12 GGEGVPA
+12 
-19 STLPIVGPL
+19 
-28 ESAYILCSILSDQI
+28 
-42 PGVACSRMIRSL
+42 
-54 RDRNRI
+54 
-60 DMCVKTLRVAA
+60 RVAVA
-71 VSFVFFGLCAI
+71 GLLLFGLCAV
-82 PALAQEREIQ
+82 PALAQERVVR
-92 GTVTDGATGGP
+92 GTVTDGATGEP

-109 TVQDSQI
+109 TVQNSQV
-116 GTTTGS
+116 GTTTEA
-122 DGTYQ
+122 DGTYE
-127 IEVPDSDAVLVF
+127 IEVPGADAVLVF
-139 SFVGYQTKRVRVRD
+139 SFVGYRTQRVRVRD
-153 RNVVNV
+153 RQTVSV
-159 TLQESVGK
+159 TLQERVGK
-167 LEEVVVTG
+167 LGEVVVTG
-175 YSAQQRGEIS
+175 YGAQQREEIS
-185 GAISSVDVASANVG
+185 GAISSVDVPAANVG
-199 QVSSPQDLLQGRIA
+199 QISSPQDLLQGRVA

-245 YVIDGVPIGNTNVTP
+245 YVVDGVPIGNTNITP
-260 SGAGNA
+260 GGAGGA

-273 SFINPNDIESIQ
+273 SLINPNDIESIQ
-285 VLKGPAATAMYG
+285 VLKGPAATAIYG

-303 VIVIETKSGS
+303 VIVIETKTGTSGS
-313 SGRLQVDYSGQAS
+313 FQVDYSGQTS
-326 AGTPANQLNLL
+326 IGTPVSELNLL
-337 SAEEFRSARQEFAN
+337 TPDEFREARREFAN
-351 ATLPGTGVSTD
+351 ADLPDTGVDTD
-362 WQNQVMRTTLS
+362 WQEEVLRQTLS

-382 GTGQTSYRGSANYLD
+382 GSEGTTYRGSASYLD
-397 QEGLMRTTGIE
+397 QEGLMRTTGLE

-413 INASHSAVDDRL
+413 VNASHAALDDRF

-434 YLERDHSFRQ
+434 YLERNHSFRQ

-465 PIREGGQFFEYAEQN
+465 PVREGGQFFEYAEQN

-489 INDVSNQN
+489 IQDVSTQN
-497 RTLGTLD
+497 RTLGTVDLQLD
-504 MQFELLEE
+504 VLES
-512 LTVEGTF
+512 LTAEGTF
-519 SADLSEG
+519 STDLSEG
-526 KRRTYVPI
+526 RRRTYVPI
-534 ASAVGQDVGGIGRQ
+534 ASAVGRDVGGIGRQ
-548 AERRYESFVTQ
+548 AEREFQSFVAQ
-559 SLVTYDR
+559 SLLTYDR
-566 DALSLFGLEHS
+566 DEISLFGLEHS
-577 VRLLGGFEFER
+577 VRVLGGVEFER

-593 IGIESQ
+593 IGVETQ

-605 VPGYNNLGG
+605 VPGFNNLGG
-614 GSNVQTPY
+614 GSNVQTPS

-630 ISFFGQLNYNY
+630 ISFFGQFNYNY

-646 LTASL
+646 VTASL

-657 VFGQRDK
+657 VFGERDK

-675 NIAQEPFLDVEGLS
+675 NVAQEPFLNVEGLS

-714 TASRGNAG
+714 TASRGNAA

-759 GRFNGTVDFYRSKTE
+759 GRFSGTVDFYRSRTE

-796 AVSNMGIEG
+796 AVSNMGLEG
-805 SLEALILNREE
+805 SLEALVLDREG
-816 MNLTVTANASS
+816 MNLTVTANAST

-855 SQRLEAGHPIGSFYG
+855 SQRLEPGHPIGSFYG
-870 PVFVGVNESGE
+870 PVFVRVNDNGE
-881 EVYRTSDGGTTT
+881 EVYQTEDGTTT

-909 FAYSLNL
+909 VAYSLNL
-916 DFRYQNFDISAF
+916 DFRYQNFDVSAF
-928 FRGEQGRELFNNTGL
+928 FRGEQGRELFNNTAL

-963 DGTSINHTATY
+963 DGTTTNHTATY
-974 SSRWVQDASFFRL
+974 SSRWVQNASFFRL
-987 DKVSIGYDL
+987 DKLTVGYNL
-996 ANALGNALY
+996 ANAFGNALY
-1005 NVRQA
+1005 NLRRA
-1010 RLFASVD
+1010 RLFATVD
-1017 NVFVLTPYSGY
+1017 NLFVLTPYDGY

-1034 NTSGEGLGFRSL
+1034 NTSGEGLGFRNL

-1065 VGIELGF
+1065 LGLQLGF

>member
-1 MCKIQI
+1 MRTMM
-7 KDSIK
+7 
-12 GGEGVPA
+12 P
-19 STLPIVGPL
+19 
-28 ESAYILCSILSDQI
+28 
-42 PGVACSRMIRSL
+42 
-54 RDRNRI
+54 
-60 DMCVKTLRVAA
+60 RVAVA
-71 VSFVFFGLCAI
+71 GLLLFGLCAM
-82 PALAQEREIQ
+82 PVLAQERVVR
-92 GTVTDGATGGP
+92 GTVTDGATGEP

-109 TVQDSQI
+109 TVQDSQA
-116 GTTTGS
+116 GTTTDA
-122 DGTYQ
+122 DGTYE
-127 IEVPDSDAVLVF
+127 IAVPGPDAVLVF
-139 SFVGYQTKRVRVRD
+139 SFVGYRTQRVRVRD
-153 RNVVNV
+153 RETISL
-159 TLQESVGK
+159 TLQERVGK
-167 LEEVVVTG
+167 LGEVVVTG
-175 YSAQQRGEIS
+175 YGAQQREEIS
-185 GAISSVDVASANVG
+185 GAISSVDIPAANVG
-199 QVSSPQDLLQGRIA
+199 QISSPQDLLQGRVA
-213 GVSIVSNSGA
+213 GVTIVSNSGA

-245 YVIDGVPIGNTNVTP
+245 YVIDGVPIGNTNITP
-260 SGAGNA
+260 GGAGGA

-273 SFINPNDIESIQ
+273 SLINPNDIESIQ
-285 VLKGPAATAMYG
+285 VLKGPAATAIYG

-303 VIVIETKSGS
+303 VIVIETKTGTSGS
-313 SGRLQVDYSGQAS
+313 FQVDYSGQTS
-326 AGTPANQLNLL
+326 IGTPASELNLL
-337 SAEEFRSARQEFAN
+337 TPDEFREARREFAN
-351 ATLPGTGVSTD
+351 ADLPGTGVDTD
-362 WQNQVMRTTLS
+362 WQEEVLRQTLS

-382 GTGQTSYRGSANYLD
+382 GSEGTTYRGSASYLD
-397 QEGLMRTTGIE
+397 QEGLMRATGLE

-413 INASHSAVDDRL
+413 VNASHTAVDDRL

-434 YLERDHSFRQ
+434 YLERNHSFRQ

-465 PIREGGQFFEYAEQN
+465 PVQEGGQFFEYAEQN

-489 INDVSNQN
+489 IQDVSTQD
-497 RTLGTLD
+497 RTLGTVDL
-504 MQFELLEE
+504 QFDVLEN
-512 LTVEGTF
+512 LTAEGTF

-526 KRRTYVPI
+526 RRRTYVPI
-534 ASAVGQDVGGIGRQ
+534 ASAVGRDVGGIGRQ
-548 AERRYESFVTQ
+548 AEREFQSFVAQ
-559 SLVTYDR
+559 SLLTYDR

-577 VRLLGGFEFER
+577 VRVLGGFEFER

-593 IGIESQ
+593 IGVETQ

-605 VPGYNNLGG
+605 VPGFNNLGG
-614 GSNVQTPY
+614 GSNVQTPS

-630 ISFFGQLNYNY
+630 VSVFGQLNYNY
-641 QDKYL
+641 QNRYL
-646 LTASL
+646 VTTSL

-657 VFGQRDK
+657 VFGERDK

-675 NIAQEPFLDVEGLS
+675 NVAQEPFLNVEGLS

-714 TASRGNAG
+714 TASRGNAA

-729 VIGVAQTRTASP
+729 IIGVAQTRTASP

-747 TTEFN
+747 TTEVN

-759 GRFNGTVDFYRSKTE
+759 GRFSGTVDFYRSRTE

-796 AVSNMGIEG
+796 AVSNMGLEG
-805 SLEALILNREE
+805 SLEALVLDREG
-816 MNLTVTANASS
+816 MNLTVTANAST

-855 SQRLEAGHPIGSFYG
+855 SQRLEPGHPIGSFYG
-870 PVFVGVNESGE
+870 PVFVRVNDNGE
-881 EVYRTSDGGTTT
+881 EVYRTGDGGTTT
-893 DPGLAEDVHLG
+893 DPGVAEDVHLG

-909 FAYSLNL
+909 VAYSLNL
-916 DFRYQNFDISAF
+916 DFRYQNVDVSAF
-928 FRGEQGRELFNNTGL
+928 FRGEQGRELFNNTAL

-963 DGTSINHTATY
+963 DGTTTNHTATY
-974 SSRWVQDASFFRL
+974 SSRWVQDASFVRL
-987 DKVSIGYDL
+987 DKLTVGYNL
-996 ANALGNALY
+996 ANAFGNALY
-1005 NVRQA
+1005 NLRRA

-1017 NVFVLTPYSGY
+1017 NLFVLTPYDGY

-1034 NTSGEGLGFRSL
+1034 NTSGEGLGFRNL

-1060 PRTFT
+1060 PRTVT
-1065 VGIELGF
+1065 LGLQLGF

>member
-1 MCKIQI
+1 M
-7 KDSIK
+7 
-12 GGEGVPA
+12 
-19 STLPIVGPL
+19 
-28 ESAYILCSILSDQI
+28 SALL
-42 PGVACSRMIRSL
+42 V
-54 RDRNRI
+54 
-60 DMCVKTLRVAA
+60 
-71 VSFVFFGLCAI
+71 GLCAV
-82 PALAQEREIQ
+82 PALAQERVVQ
-92 GTVTDGATGGP
+92 GTVTDGATGEP

-109 TVQDSQI
+109 AVQGAQG
-116 GTTTGS
+116 GTTTGA

-127 IEVPDSDAVLVF
+127 IEVPGADAVLEF
-139 SFVGYQTKRVRVRD
+139 SFVGYRTRRVRVRN
-153 RNVVNV
+153 RETINV
-159 TLQESVGK
+159 TLRERVGQ
-167 LEEVVVTG
+167 LDEVVVTG
-175 YSAQQRGEIS
+175 YGAQQREEIS
-185 GAISSVDVASANVG
+185 GAISSVDVPAANVG
-199 QVSSPQDLLQGRIA
+199 QVSSPQDLLQGRVA

-235 KSLSASAEPL
+235 KSLSASADPL

-260 SGAGNA
+260 SGANGA

-273 SFINPNDIESIQ
+273 SFINPRDIESIQ
-285 VLKGPAATAMYG
+285 VLKGPAATAIYG

-303 VIVIETKSGS
+303 VLVIETKGGTA
-313 SGRLQVDYSGQAS
+313 GRLQVDYSGQTS
-326 AGTPANQLNLL
+326 MGRPANELNLL
-337 SAEEFRSARQEFAN
+337 TPDEFRSARQEFAD
-351 ATLPGTGVSTD
+351 AELPGTGVDTD
-362 WQNQVMRTTLS
+362 WQDEVMRSTVS

-382 GTGQTSYRGSANYLD
+382 GTEQTSYRGSASYFD
-397 QEGLMRTTGIE
+397 QEGLLRSTGLE
-408 RVTGR
+408 RITGR
-413 INASHSAVDDRL
+413 LNASHSALNDRL
-425 RIDLRLFRS
+425 QLNLRLFRS
-434 YLERDHSFRQ
+434 YLERNHSFRQ
-444 ETGGGTAA
+444 ETGGGTGG

-465 PIREGGQFFEYAEQN
+465 PVQQDGEFFEYAEQN
-480 RNPVALLEQ
+480 RNPVAMLDQ
-489 INDVSNQN
+489 ISDVSNQN
-497 RTLGTLD
+497 RTLGNLD
-504 MQFELLEE
+504 LQFDVLED

-526 KRRTYVPI
+526 QRRTYVPI
-534 ASAVGQDVGGIGRQ
+534 ASAVGRDVGGIGRQ
-548 AERRYESFVTQ
+548 AEREFQSFVTQ

-593 IGIESQ
+593 IGVETQ
-599 EFVTDA
+599 DFVTDA
-605 VPGYNNLGG
+605 VPGFNNLGG
-614 GSNVQTPY
+614 GSNVQTPS

-630 ISFFGQLNYNY
+630 VSFFGQFNYNY

-646 LTASL
+646 VTASL

-657 VFGQRDK
+657 VFGERDK

-675 NIAQEPFLDVEGLS
+675 NVAQEPFLDVQGLS
-689 QLKLRVSGGI
+689 QLKVRVSGGV

-759 GRFNGTVDFYRSKTE
+759 GRFSGTVDYYRSQTE

-796 AVSNMGIEG
+796 AVSNTGVEA
-805 SLEALILNREE
+805 SLEALVLDRQD

-827 NRNEVE
+827 NRNEVD

-870 PVFVGVNESGE
+870 PVFVRVNDNGE
-881 EVYRTSDGGTTT
+881 EVYRTADGGTTT
-893 DPGLAEDVHLG
+893 DAGVAADTHLG

-909 FAYSLNL
+909 VAYSLNL
-916 DFRYQNFDISAF
+916 DFRYRNFDFSAF

-958 EPALT
+958 EPALD
-963 DGTSINHTATY
+963 DGTTTNHTATY

-987 DKVSIGYDL
+987 DKLSVGYNL
-996 ANALGNALY
+996 ANAFGNALY
-1005 NVRQA
+1005 NLRRA
-1010 RLFASVD
+1010 RIFASAD
-1017 NVFVLTPYSGY
+1017 NLFVITPYSGY
-1028 DPELNT
+1028 DPELNA
-1034 NTSGEGLGFRSL
+1034 NTSGEGLGFRNL

-1065 VGIELGF
+1065 LGIELGF

>member
-1 MCKIQI
+1 
-7 KDSIK
+7 
-12 GGEGVPA
+12 
-19 STLPIVGPL
+19 
-28 ESAYILCSILSDQI
+28 
-42 PGVACSRMIRSL
+42 
-54 RDRNRI
+54 
-60 DMCVKTLRVAA
+60 
-71 VSFVFFGLCAI
+71 VFCGLCAGA
-82 PALAQEREIQ
+82 ALGQERVVR
-92 GTVTDGATGGP
+92 GTVTDGPTGEP

-109 TVQDSQI
+109 SVQDAQE
-116 GTTTGS
+116 GTTTEA

-127 IEVPDSDAVLVF
+127 IEVPDADAVLVF
-139 SFVGYQTKRVRVRD
+139 SFVGYRTRRVRVRGRETVD
-153 RNVVNV
+153 V
-159 TLQESVGK
+159 TLQERVGQ
-167 LEEVVVTG
+167 LDEVVVTG
-175 YSAQQRGEIS
+175 YGAQQRGEIS
-185 GAISSVDVASANVG
+185 GAISSVDVPAANVG
-199 QVSSPQDLLQGRIA
+199 QVSSPQDLLQGRVA

-235 KSLSASAEPL
+235 KSLSASADPL

-260 SGAGNA
+260 SGASGT

-273 SFINPNDIESIQ
+273 SFINPRDIESIQ
-285 VLKGPAATAMYG
+285 VLKGPAATAIYG

-303 VIVIETKSGS
+303 VIVIETKSGA
-313 SGRLQVDYSGQAS
+313 SGRLQVDYSGQTS
-326 AGTPANQLNLL
+326 VGTPARELNLL
-337 SAEEFRSARQEFAN
+337 TADEFREARREFAD
-351 ATLPGTGVSTD
+351 AELPGTGVNTD
-362 WQNQVMRTTLS
+362 WQDQVMRSTLS

-382 GTGQTSYRGSANYLD
+382 GTGQTSYRGSASYYD
-397 QEGLMRTTGIE
+397 QEGLLRTTGLE
-408 RVTGR
+408 RITGR
-413 INASHSAVDDRL
+413 LNATHSAVNDRL
-425 RIDLRLFRS
+425 QFNLRLFRS
-434 YLERDHSFRQ
+434 YIERNHSFRQ

-465 PIREGGQFFEYAEQN
+465 PVREEGQFFEYAEQN

-489 INDVSNQN
+489 ISDASNQN

-504 MQFELLEE
+504 LQLDVLEN
-512 LTVEGTF
+512 LSVEGTF

-526 KRRTYVPI
+526 HRRTYVPI
-534 ASAVGQDVGGIGRQ
+534 ASAVGRDVGGIGRQ
-548 AERRYESFVTQ
+548 AEREFQSFVTQ

-593 IGIESQ
+593 IGVETQ

-605 VPGYNNLGG
+605 VPGFNNLGG
-614 GSNVQTPY
+614 GSNVQTPS

-630 ISFFGQLNYNY
+630 VSFFGQANYNY

-646 LTASL
+646 VTASL

-657 VFGQRDK
+657 VFGERDK

-675 NIAQEPFLDVEGLS
+675 NVAREPFLNVEGLS
-689 QLKLRVSGGI
+689 QLKLRVSGGV

-714 TASRGNAG
+714 TASRGNAA

-729 VIGVAQTRTASP
+729 IIGVAQTRTASP

-759 GRFNGTVDFYRSKTE
+759 GRFSGTLDYYRSQTD

-796 AVSNMGIEG
+796 SVSNTGVEA
-805 SLEALILNREE
+805 SLEALVLDREA

-827 NRNEVE
+827 NRNEIE

-855 SQRLEAGHPIGSFYG
+855 SQRLEPGHPIGSFYG
-870 PVFVGVNESGE
+870 PIFVRVNDNGE
-881 EVYRTSDGGTTT
+881 EVYRTEDGTTT
-893 DPGLAEDVHLG
+893 DPGVAMDTHLG

-909 FAYSLNL
+909 VAYSLNL
-916 DFRYQNFDISAF
+916 DFRYRSFDVSAF
-928 FRGEQGRELFNNTGL
+928 FRGEQGREVFNNTGL

-963 DGTSINHTATY
+963 DGTTTNHTATY

-987 DKVSIGYDL
+987 DKLSVGYNL
-996 ANALGNALY
+996 ANAFGNALAD
-1005 NVRQA
+1005 VRRA
-1010 RLFASVD
+1010 RLFASAD
-1017 NVFVLTPYSGY
+1017 NLFVLTPYSGY

-1034 NTSGEGLGFRSL
+1034 NTSGEGLGFRNL

-1065 VGIELGF
+1065 VGLDLGF